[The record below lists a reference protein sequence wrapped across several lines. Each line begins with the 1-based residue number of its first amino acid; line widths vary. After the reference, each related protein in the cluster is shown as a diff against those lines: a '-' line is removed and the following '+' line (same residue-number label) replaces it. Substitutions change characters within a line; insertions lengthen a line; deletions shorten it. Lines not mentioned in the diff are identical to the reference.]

1 MQFYENYVR
10 LCSYAGKSPSFVAQ
24 EVGIQKSTVSRWAK
38 GSVPRYTTLLRIADY
53 FGVSIAELV
62 GANEENE
69 KQVAKEL
76 GISLYVLNEK
86 REREESD
93 DQKTAESGLEAAL
106 EALRNQPG
114 RRALLSATK
123 GMTEAQVL
131 RMADWLSDLTGGDKD

>member
-62 GANEENE
+62 GANEENDRC
-69 KQVAKEL
+69 AKNCAKK
-76 GISLYVLNEK
+76 GGCAKKCAKN
-86 REREESD
+86 
-93 DQKTAESGLEAAL
+93 
-106 EALRNQPG
+106 
-114 RRALLSATK
+114 RR
-123 GMTEAQVL
+123 
-131 RMADWLSDLTGGDKD
+131 